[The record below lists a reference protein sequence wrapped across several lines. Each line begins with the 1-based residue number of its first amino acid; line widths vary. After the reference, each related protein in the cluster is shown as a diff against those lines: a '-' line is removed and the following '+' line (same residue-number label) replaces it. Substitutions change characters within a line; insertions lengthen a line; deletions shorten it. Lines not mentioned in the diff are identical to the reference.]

1 MLLRDRTL
9 TNLSKH
15 SMSTNQQ
22 ELKGLSFEEVIDL
35 RRKFGINTYNYKKEN
50 RFLAF
55 LKSIF
60 AEPMVL
66 LLLIASGIYFINK
79 QYSDAIFLSVSI
91 LLIVA
96 ISLYQEKRSRN
107 ALAKLQEFTQPL
119 CKVIR
124 QGQQQNIKTQDIVVG
139 DLVIIEEGS
148 LVPADGSIM
157 SSNDFSVN
165 ESILTGESMTVFKN
179 KDKEDNKVFSGTT
192 VVSGLAIVKII
203 AIGNETRLGKIGS
216 SLDAIGEEKTPLE
229 LQIGNF
235 IKKMVFAGALVFVLV
250 WGINYSRV
258 GNVLEVF

>member
-1 MLLRDRTL
+1 
-9 TNLSKH
+9 
-15 SMSTNQQ
+15 MSTNQQ

-157 SSNDFSVN
+157 S
-165 ESILTGESMTVFKN
+165 
-179 KDKEDNKVFSGTT
+179 
-192 VVSGLAIVKII
+192 
-203 AIGNETRLGKIGS
+203 
-216 SLDAIGEEKTPLE
+216 
-229 LQIGNF
+229 
-235 IKKMVFAGALVFVLV
+235 
-250 WGINYSRV
+250 
-258 GNVLEVF
+258 